1 MPNEVR
7 HWRCQCGND
16 LFIHVAGGFI
26 EEFKEEVKGGIK
38 SRMRW
43 KEYEHDMVICPKCG
57 TAQNRFIEPEW
68 LK

>member
-1 MPNEVR
+1 
-7 HWRCQCGND
+7 
-16 LFIHVAGGFI
+16 VAGGFI